1 MKKQQ
6 SLQNQ
11 KQTLLNQLADLN
23 KQIFEARAIENFNI
37 NLEPIKELQNFK
49 SNNSTLESIRDELLI
64 TLNDSDINQF
74 LTTFA

>member
-6 SLQNQ
+6 NLQNQ
-11 KQTLLNQLADLN
+11 KQTLLNQLTDLN
-23 KQIFEARAIENFNI
+23 KQIFEARAIENFDI
-37 NLEPIKELQNFK
+37 NLEPIKELQDFK
-49 SNNSTLESIRDELLI
+49 SNNSILESIRDELLI

>member
-1 MKKQQ
+1 MKN
-6 SLQNQ
+6 LLNQ
-11 KQTLLNQLADLN
+11 KQTLENQLTDLN
-23 KQIFEARAIENFNI
+23 KQNLEAQAIDKFGI

-74 LTTFA
+74 LKTFA

>member
-1 MKKQQ
+1 MKNLEK
-6 SLQNQ
+6 LLKQ
-11 KQTLLNQLADLN
+11 KQTLLNQLSDLN
-23 KQIFEARAIENFNI
+23 KQIFEFQSNQ
-37 NLEPIKELQNFK
+37 LKELQNFK

>member
-1 MKKQQ
+1 MTN
-6 SLQNQ
+6 LQNLLKQ
-11 KQTLLNQLADLN
+11 KQTLENQLTDLN
-23 KQIFEARAIENFNI
+23 KQIFIENFDI

>member
-1 MKKQQ
+1 MKN
-6 SLQNQ
+6 LQNLLNQ
-11 KQTLLNQLADLN
+11 KQTLLNQLTDLN
-23 KQIFEARAIENFNI
+23 KQIFIENFDI

-74 LTTFA
+74 LKKYAF

>member
-1 MKKQQ
+1 MKNLKN
-6 SLQNQ
+6 LQNK
-11 KQTLLNQLADLN
+11 KQTLLNQLKDLN
-23 KQIFEARAIENFNI
+23 NQILEAQAIDKFNI

-64 TLNDSDINQF
+64 TLDDSDINQF

>member
-1 MKKQQ
+1 MKN
-6 SLQNQ
+6 LQNLLIE
-11 KQTLLNQLADLN
+11 KQNLENPLTQINTE
-23 KQIFEARAIENFNI
+23 IFELQSGL
-37 NLEPIKELQNFK
+37 NLEPIRELQQFS

>member
-1 MKKQQ
+1 MKNLKN
-6 SLQNQ
+6 LQNK
-11 KQTLLNQLADLN
+11 KQTLLNQLKDLN
-23 KQIFEARAIENFNI
+23 NQILEAQAVDKFNI

-64 TLNDSDINQF
+64 TLDDSDINQF